1 MEVDENGN
9 GTLPLGV
16 LNNSLLDFLLENAP
30 EYIPV
35 VPSLWL
41 KQEMPSHNIQTYAAI
56 MFLIICI
63 PAHIGHLLIFVA
75 YGRYS
80 ILA

>member
-1 MEVDENGN
+1 MELEENGN
-9 GTLPLGV
+9 ETLPLDAS
-16 LNNSLLDFLLENAP
+16 NNSLLAFLLENAP

-35 VPSLWL
+35 VPSHWL
-41 KQEMPSHNIQTYAAI
+41 KHEMPSHNIQTYAAI

-75 YGRYS
+75 FGR
-80 ILA
+80 

>member
-1 MEVDENGN
+1 MKLEES
-9 GTLPLGV
+9 GTFTLGAS
-16 LNNSLLDFLLENAP
+16 NNSLMAFLLENAP

-35 VPSLWL
+35 VPSHWL

-56 MFLIICI
+56 TILMICI

-75 YGRYS
+75 FGR
-80 ILA
+80 